1 MPEGGEQF
9 SPEPPAPET
18 PPSAAQGAEAA
29 ISPAPAPAAPAAQS
43 LNLRGTTLL
52 SPRHLRKLRL
62 HEEDF
67 AHALTARFS
76 SFLRAEVIIR
86 IGEIQMAPYQRLTG
100 SWLDACHIGL
110 FKTEPVRGIS
120 LLHLPLLL
128 GRSLVDKMMGG
139 PGKAP
144 ENLSEEMSEI
154 EKALLDQLTAIVMEE
169 WCANWA
175 SVKELKPVALGSE
188 ASGDFLQTS
197 PPQTNMLVLS
207 LQCSMGEIQGEMLLV
222 SPYPAMEPLIRQ
234 LTGEAAVANALSP
247 APQAPVAAPPPVK
260 WNVALDEVTIPLSA
274 QCPGFELSARQILHL
289 KPGDVLPINPEF
301 TNAVVVRLADT
312 AKFKGRLGAVG
323 ECWAVEL
330 THVIKS

>member
-1 MPEGGEQF
+1 MPDGGEHF

-18 PPSAAQGAEAA
+18 PPSAAQGEVAA
-29 ISPAPAPAAPAAQS
+29 PSPVSPATPGPQS

-67 AHALTARFS
+67 ANALTARFS

-86 IGEIQMAPYQRLTG
+86 VGAIEMAPYQRLTG
-100 SWLDACHIGL
+100 SWLEACHIGL
-110 FKTEPVRGIS
+110 FKTEPLRGIS
-120 LLHLPLLL
+120 LLHLPLSL
-128 GRSLVDKMMGG
+128 GRSLVDRMMGG

-144 ENLSEEMSEI
+144 EDPAEEMSEI

-207 LQCSMGEIQGEMLLV
+207 LECSMGEIQGAMLLV
-222 SPYPAMEPLIRQ
+222 SPYPALEPLIRQ
-234 LTGEAAVANALSP
+234 LTGEALVAGAASP
-247 APQAPVAAPPPVK
+247 APQAPAPAPAPVK
-260 WNVALDEVTIPLSA
+260 WNVALDEVTIPISA
-274 QCPGFELSARQILHL
+274 QCPGFELTARQILHL
-289 KPGDVLPINPEF
+289 KPGDVVPINPDF
-301 TNAVVVRLADT
+301 TSAVVVRLADT
-312 AKFKGRLGAVG
+312 PKFKGRLGALG
-323 ECWAVEL
+323 DSWAVEL
-330 THVIKS
+330 THLIKP